1 MKKLLPV
8 LLVVF
13 GLIGGATAG
22 WFMRPATEAA
32 VPEEPDDQSQ
42 TDNEPDAGDYGG
54 GYDEDPSGEMDYV
67 KLNNQF
73 IVPVVNDGDV
83 SALVVMSLS
92 LEVKMGEREAVYTKE
107 PKIRDALLSV
117 LFQHANAGGF
127 NGTFTATRNLD
138 VLRNMLTEATR
149 QAMESDLVA
158 NVLIIDIVRQDLS

>member
-8 LLVVF
+8 LLVVL
-13 GLIGGATAG
+13 GLIGGAAAG
-22 WFMRPATEAA
+22 WFLRPAVEAA
-32 VPEEPDDQSQ
+32 VPEDPSDQAEI
-42 TDNEPDAGDYGG
+42 DNGSDTSEYSN

-92 LEVKMGEREAVYTKE
+92 LEVKTGGRESVYTRE

-127 NGTFTATRNLD
+127 DGTFTATRNLT
-138 VLRNMLTEATR
+138 VLRNMMTEATR

>member
-8 LLVVF
+8 LLIVL
-13 GLIGGATAG
+13 GLVGGSAAG
-22 WFMRPATEAA
+22 WFLRPAAEPTVSEDTE
-32 VPEEPDDQSQ
+32 
-42 TDNEPDAGDYGG
+42 DNTSGDNASASG
-54 GYDEDPSGEMDYV
+54 GYGDGDDEDPSGEMDYV

-73 IVPVVNDGDV
+73 IVPVVHNGKV

-92 LEVKMGEREAVYTKE
+92 LEVEAGGREVVYTRE

-127 NGTFTATRNLD
+127 DGAFTATRNLD
-138 VLRNMLTEATR
+138 VLKTMMTEATR

-158 NVLIIDIVRQDLS
+158 NVLIIDIVRQDLG

>member
-13 GLIGGATAG
+13 GLIGGAAAG
-22 WFMRPATEAA
+22 WFMRPATEVA
-32 VPEEPDDQSQ
+32 VPKDPDDQAEN
-42 TDNEPDAGDYGG
+42 DNEPDAGDYGR
-54 GYDEDPSGEMDYV
+54 GYDEDPSGEMEYV

-73 IVPVVNDGDV
+73 IVPIVNDGDV

-92 LEVKMGEREAVYTKE
+92 LEVKMGESEAVYTKE

-127 NGTFTATRNLD
+127 NGTFTAIRNLD